1 VFSDRAAAIKV
12 PEGKESGLVVR
23 PSIPGGEGTLGHL
36 WRAYASPV
44 NITKKVLIQIM
55 CLNATISPDYK

>member
-1 VFSDRAAAIKV
+1 
-12 PEGKESGLVVR
+12 SGLVVR

-55 CLNATISPDYK
+55 CLNAKISPDYK